1 MLFKSIGML
10 FSFIDE
16 NRFVIKTILL
26 TKYTSI
32 LLQLIG
38 NLNLKIMY
46 KNITIESTNFTVD
59 TTNINQTDESNSL
72 RGVQLIIPLSINAIE

>member
-38 NLNLKIMY
+38 NLNFKIMY
-46 KNITIESTNFTVD
+46 KNI
-59 TTNINQTDESNSL
+59 NQIDKLHRSI
-72 RGVQLIIPLSINAIE
+72 LIGPG